1 MKRYLLVLGIFAVLL
16 AAGCSSGV
24 KESANAGTSSRVPA
38 GSGDEATVGE
48 AVVVQES
55 YAKTAPE
62 INSVRQFTMTA
73 KQWEFSP
80 DTITV
85 NKGDTVV
92 LSVRSIDV
100 AHGFA
105 LPEFGVNEQLEPG
118 KVVEVEFVADKTG
131 TFSFFCSIVCGAGH
145 GDMKGTLVVE

>member
-1 MKRYLLVLGIFAVLL
+1 MKRYLLVFGILAILL
-16 AAGCSSGV
+16 VAGCSSGV
-24 KESANAGTSSRVPA
+24 KESANAEPSSQVPA
-38 GSGDEATVGE
+38 VTGDSGIAETVEAPRASEV
-48 AVVVQES
+48 
-55 YAKTAPE
+55 KT
-62 INSVRQFTMTA
+62 FTMTA

-105 LPEFGVNEQLEPG
+105 LPEFGVNERLEPG

-131 TFSFFCSIVCGAGH
+131 TFSFFCSVVCGAGH

>member
-16 AAGCSSGV
+16 AAGCSS
-24 KESANAGTSSRVPA
+24 KTTERLPA
-38 GSGDEATVGE
+38 GSGDAAAVE
-48 AVVVQES
+48 AVTFQDADAGTATES
-55 YAKTAPE
+55 PA
-62 INSVRQFTMTA
+62 VRQFTMTA
-73 KQWEFSP
+73 RQWEFSP

-92 LSVRSIDV
+92 LSIRSIDV

-105 LPEFGVNEQLEPG
+105 LPEFGVNERLEPG

-131 TFSFFCSIVCGAGH
+131 TFSFFCSVLCGAGH
-145 GDMKGTLVVE
+145 SDMKGTLVVE